1 MVERTKIFMENG
13 RIEFQDEDGSRHALN
28 PMDTVSMNLFG
39 FTPDFFNHIE
49 DNFRNFISENI
60 SNPKAELY
68 IPVVVDNL
76 IKAGI
81 ARMSVLQTKES
92 WFGVTYQEDKPKV
105 LSAIRHLTEEGLYP
119 VPLWG

>member
-1 MVERTKIFMENG
+1 
-13 RIEFQDEDGSRHALN
+13 
-28 PMDTVSMNLFG
+28 
-39 FTPDFFNHIE
+39 
-49 DNFRNFISENI
+49 
-60 SNPKAELY
+60 
-68 IPVVVDNL
+68 VVVDNL